1 MLRKKDILEIKRLT
15 KDENCHYT
23 KMRGCYISEDGEVR
37 ATINETFLNL
47 DESLY
52 YKYLDIAKQI
62 FQPKSIGDKNIE
74 LEVEN
79 NEQLMNLVECN
90 LEDDEA
96 VENMCSSIA
105 ECLDMTQNYLILLF
119 HDDYDVMKRTSDNID
134 LDESEEVRNDFFKN
148 LLHIRKDV
156 EAITVH
162 SMNGELAACWSRGY
176 TLKDHIRSNLSYT
189 KLDSDE
195 LFISAPHVQNIF
207 KDYYPWVVTFS
218 EKVESDGSESKQV
231 SMDIRFANMAAYVDT
246 VGIGTHGY
254 CYIADKE
261 GNIVYHPQQQLIY
274 AGLKEEQS
282 ENIRNYEDG
291 THTEDG
297 IIYTIRSLD
306 NCDWRIIGVSYVDE
320 LIESKVAGMIR
331 AVLFVAVM
339 VILATALSGS
349 ILAKSFS
356 RPAKQLAAAMRR
368 FVREA
373 ESFEFYP
380 VKGTE
385 EIVALSDSFGQMVL
399 QIQELMEKVRN
410 EEITL
415 RKTELSALQ
424 AQINPHFLY
433 NTLDSVA
440 WMCEVGRTNEAIEM
454 VNALARLF
462 RISISKGHELI
473 TVDQELQ
480 HAECYLKIQK
490 FRYKNQFNYTFKVDE
505 RCRGYLCNK
514 ISLQPLIENC
524 LVHGL
529 DVSEEGEILI
539 EVYENDD
546 EIVMA
551 VSDNGVG
558 MTEEQCEEI
567 LKKDVHK
574 KGGIGIKNVND
585 RVKIYFG
592 ERYGVTITS
601 ELDEGTRM
609 ELHMPKIMEDDYEM

>member
-1 MLRKKDILEIKRLT
+1 MLNRITRNYLYNALYQVFILLMPIIVTPYLARVLGPDNLGIYSYVFSVTNVISILTLIGIYNYGNRQVAYERNDKQKMSQTFWEIMLLRVLIAVVGSVVYFAVAFYLKKFTVYFLQYYCFLLAAYIDCTWLYVGVEDMRPAVLKNFFAKLVGVICIFIFVKQSGDI
-15 KDENCHYT
+15 
-23 KMRGCYISEDGEVR
+23 G
-37 ATINETFLNL
+37 
-47 DESLY
+47 
-52 YKYLDIAKQI
+52 KYL
-62 FQPKSIGDKNIE
+62 
-74 LEVEN
+74 
-79 NEQLMNLVECN
+79 
-90 LEDDEA
+90 
-96 VENMCSSIA
+96 
-105 ECLDMTQNYLILLF
+105 LIL
-119 HDDYDVMKRTSDNID
+119 S
-134 LDESEEVRNDFFKN
+134 
-148 LLHIRKDV
+148 
-156 EAITVH
+156 
-162 SMNGELAACWSRGY
+162 
-176 TLKDHIRSNLSYT
+176 
-189 KLDSDE
+189 
-195 LFISAPHVQNIF
+195 ISILV
-207 KDYYPWVVTFS
+207 
-218 EKVESDGSESKQV
+218 
-231 SMDIRFANMAAYVDT
+231 ANMAAYVDT